1 MLRTLSLE
9 HTSPLKE
16 RVSTRMSGTATSY
29 VWEDFTAANSVYVA
43 ALLRVDALPSATA
56 EIVTIRNGATTVGN
70 LALTTAGTLQ
80 LRNGTTVLGTSA
92 ALTVGTVYR
101 IGLRQTKGT
110 GSNGILEGFLSAGD
124 SAFGAA
130 FHSRTNLSFTS
141 QATQM
146 WAGATTSTAA
156 SVTLDD
162 LSVDTTALPA
172 PLTAAATR
180 TTSYGYDGLHRLTG
194 ATESPGTSYSYAYDR
209 AGNRTDGGRTY
220 DNANQVNGWSYDAV
234 GNLLNDSTTSYAYD
248 ALSRVASTT
257 RAGTTTTNAYTGD
270 GTLVRQVTGATTTR
284 YTQDLAAPLSQ
295 ILQVVGTSTTTY
307 LYGHERLAINSSP
320 RTWYLSDGLGSVRRT
335 ITESGSVLATTSY
348 DPWGTPQSALST
360 PFGFTGELQG
370 AAGLT
375 YLRARW
381 YAPGTGTFVSRDAF
395 AGYPEQPYSLNPY
408 QYAYSNP
415 SLLKDPTGN
424 CTAFLSYLAVG
435 NGNYH
440 ADLVLDD
447 CRPEVCGCN
456 LAADHW
462 RQVPYRACRKV
473 PTANGVTSAVWMMR
487 AGPEIENRFVPF
499 PLAVPGTLDD
509 MHPWK
514 KLLVKEARDFGT
526 DNVETSTG
534 LKIGGE
540 FAEVEGGDGFQGR
553 LLIMAENGRPCDE
566 YISKLATFAQQFN
579 TDPKWD
585 MTYNP
590 LLRNSNATLRHALEF
605 AGMPRPRGNIHMGLS
620 VPGWD
625 SDLTDPHYF
634 WPETSS
640 VNGFPLF
647 AYVTYKR
654 SERGVR

>member
-295 ILQVVGTSTTTY
+295 ILQVVGASTTTY
-307 LYGHERLAINSSP
+307 LYGHERLAVNSSP

-335 ITESGSVLATTSY
+335 INGRAK
-348 DPWGTPQSALST
+348 TPST
-360 PFGFTGELQG
+360 VHRPPSTVHRPPSTVHRPPSTVYHRHGKRKLEVRGAQGKEWPEARHIGEL
-370 AAGLT
+370 AAI
-375 YLRARW
+375 
-381 YAPGTGTFVSRDAF
+381 
-395 AGYPEQPYSLNPY
+395 
-408 QYAYSNP
+408 
-415 SLLKDPTGN
+415 
-424 CTAFLSYLAVG
+424 
-435 NGNYH
+435 
-440 ADLVLDD
+440 DL
-447 CRPEVCGCN
+447 
-456 LAADHW
+456 
-462 RQVPYRACRKV
+462 
-473 PTANGVTSAVWMMR
+473 
-487 AGPEIENRFVPF
+487 
-499 PLAVPGTLDD
+499 
-509 MHPWK
+509 
-514 KLLVKEARDFGT
+514 
-526 DNVETSTG
+526 
-534 LKIGGE
+534 
-540 FAEVEGGDGFQGR
+540 
-553 LLIMAENGRPCDE
+553 
-566 YISKLATFAQQFN
+566 
-579 TDPKWD
+579 
-585 MTYNP
+585 
-590 LLRNSNATLRHALEF
+590 
-605 AGMPRPRGNIHMGLS
+605 
-620 VPGWD
+620 
-625 SDLTDPHYF
+625 
-634 WPETSS
+634 
-640 VNGFPLF
+640 
-647 AYVTYKR
+647 
-654 SERGVR
+654 